1 MWQGAT
7 LNEFQAFQGSRL
19 TATDW
24 LRRYGPMRIL
34 QLRPLFYLILTIL
47 TVPIADADVGDIH
60 QFDNSP
66 LGETV
71 ATLSFAAVSFSCRV
85 R

>member
-1 MWQGAT
+1 
-7 LNEFQAFQGSRL
+7 
-19 TATDW
+19 
-24 LRRYGPMRIL
+24 MRIL